1 MAKPSRDHR
10 TITLG
15 LVVFLLTAGC
25 AHTNPSSPPAL
36 GRIHHVVIEDGVS
49 DNEVRVQVGEEI
61 RWVNVRRT
69 SVSIE
74 FNGLQPG
81 QLSCKGGFSNST
93 NSHIT
98 AVILPEATASLC
110 FSAIGR
116 QTYRVLDASRPGIE
130 LNHEAGVEIVAAP

>member
-15 LVVFLLTAGC
+15 LAAFLLTAGC
-25 AHTNPSSPPAL
+25 LHANSPGPPAL

-49 DNEVRVQVGEEI
+49 DNDVQAQAGKEV

-69 SVSIE
+69 PVSIE
-74 FNGLQPG
+74 FNRLQPG
-81 QLSCKGGFSNST
+81 QLPCKRGFSIST
-93 NSHIT
+93 NSHLG
-98 AVILPEATASLC
+98 AVVLPDATASLC
-110 FSAIGR
+110 FAAVGR

-130 LNHEAGVEIVAAP
+130 LNHEDAVEIVAAR